1 MNYPLLSEYVESIK
15 LAEDNLDKL
24 SYLRP
29 VLNNDGNPIMSSGNF
44 AVVFKMRSEKDGRYY
59 ALKCFIK
66 DQEGRNEAYK
76 LIADE
81 LEYVSS
87 EYLLHVRYLE
97 KELFV
102 DTTSGSDT
110 EFPVLLMDWVEGVT
124 LDKWIRQHLY
134 DRYSLQLITY
144 QFCRM
149 ASWLMSQPFAHGD
162 LKPDNIIVHDVG
174 SLVLVDYD
182 GMYVPAMQG
191 QKSRELGS
199 PDYRHPA
206 RTAEDF
212 NEHID
217 DFSLAAIA
225 MQLAAIALD
234 PGLFANQNGDTLLL
248 AEADH
253 RDLANSSNH
262 HRLYNLFHNADFER
276 LYALYL
282 LAHAQQTLSNVSFRA
297 FLFPKPEKPAMLE
310 TLSTKITDED
320 INSGVKD
327 EYGALYS
334 SDGLRLLKGIDIER
348 YQIRQGT
355 KIICDSA
362 FSWCFNLSSI
372 TIPDS
377 VTHIGANPFAISGVR
392 KIKCDSLLFE
402 VDEDALYSEGKKTI
416 IAFLNRDTSK
426 FTIPHSVTHIGDR
439 AFWLCHS
446 LSSITIPDSVTH
458 IGDKAFWLCH
468 SLSSITIP
476 DSVTHI
482 GDSAFDGCI
491 GLLSIFIPHSV
502 THIGDR
508 AFSDCSK
515 LSSITIP
522 DSVTHIG
529 ANPFAISGVRR
540 IECKSP
546 FFVVDEHALYT
557 EGKKTI
563 IAFFNRDV
571 SEFTIPDSVTHI
583 GDRAFMECENLT
595 SITIPDSV
603 THIGNSAFDGCIGL
617 LSIFIPHSV
626 THIGDRA
633 FSDCSKLSSITIPDS
648 VTHIGANPF
657 AISGVRKIKCDSFLF
672 EVDEYAL
679 YSKGKK
685 TIIAFFNRDSEEFTI
700 PHSVTHIGDRAFMKC
715 DNLTSITIPKSVTHI
730 GDYAFSGCE
739 RFSSIS
745 IPDSVTHIGDS
756 AFNGCDSLSSIT
768 IPESVIYIGNGA
780 FSWCK
785 SLYSISIPYSVT
797 HIGDRA
803 FERCGF
809 LFFIIIP
816 LGSRTKFERMLP
828 HDLHNKLKEQ

>member
-1 MNYPLLSEYVESIK
+1 MNYPLISEYIESIRY
-15 LAEDNLDKL
+15 AEDNFATLTNP
-24 SYLRP
+24 RP
-29 VLNNDGNPIMSSGNF
+29 VLDADGNPVMSSGNF
-44 AVVFKMRSEKDGRYY
+44 AVVFKMRSEKDGKYY

-66 DQEGRNEAYK
+66 DQEGRNDAYK

-97 KELFV
+97 KDLFV

-134 DRYSLQLITY
+134 DQYSLQLITY

-162 LKPDNIIVHDVG
+162 LKPDNIIVRDDG

-199 PDYRHPA
+199 PDYRHPS
-206 RTAEDF
+206 RTADDF

-310 TLSTKITDED
+310 TLSTKVTDED
-320 INSGVKD
+320 ISNGVED
-327 EYGALYS
+327 EFGALYS
-334 SDGLRLLKGIDIER
+334 PDGLRLLIGPHIEH
-348 YQIRQGT
+348 YQIRQET
-355 KIICDSA
+355 KVICDYA
-362 FSWCFNLSSI
+362 FAWNHCLSSI

-377 VTHIGANPFAISGVR
+377 VTNIGANPFANSGICKINCDSSFFEVDEYALYSKDKKTIIAFLNKDASKFPIPHSVTHIGDSAFEGCGSLSSITIPDSVTQIGVNPFYNSGVR
-392 KIKCDSLLFE
+392 KIKCDSIFFE
-402 VDEDALYSEGKKTI
+402 MDEYALYSKGKKII
-416 IAFLNRDTSK
+416 IAFFNRDTSE
-426 FTIPHSVTHIGDR
+426 FTIPDSVTHIGDW
-439 AFWLCHS
+439 AFGDCT

-458 IGDKAFWLCH
+458 IGDRAFFNCI

-482 GDSAFDGCI
+482 GDSAFDGC
-491 GLLSIFIPHSV
+491 SN
-502 THIGDR
+502 
-508 AFSDCSK
+508 
-515 LSSITIP
+515 LSS
-522 DSVTHIG
+522 
-529 ANPFAISGVRR
+529 
-540 IECKSP
+540 
-546 FFVVDEHALYT
+546 
-557 EGKKTI
+557 
-563 IAFFNRDV
+563 
-571 SEFTIPDSVTHI
+571 FTIPDSVTHI
-583 GDRAFMECENLT
+583 G
-595 SITIPDSV
+595 V
-603 THIGNSAFDGCIGL
+603 
-617 LSIFIPHSV
+617 
-626 THIGDRA
+626 
-633 FSDCSKLSSITIPDS
+633 
-648 VTHIGANPF
+648 NPF
-657 AISGVRKIKCDSFLF
+657 YNSGVRKIKCDSIFF

-685 TIIAFFNRDSEEFTI
+685 TIVAFFNIGTSEF
-700 PHSVTHIGDRAFMKC
+700 A
-715 DNLTSITIPKSVTHI
+715 
-730 GDYAFSGCE
+730 
-739 RFSSIS
+739 

-756 AFNGCDSLSSIT
+756 AFFNCINLSSIK
-768 IPESVIYIGNGA
+768 IHD
-780 FSWCK
+780 
-785 SLYSISIPYSVT
+785 SVT

-803 FERCGF
+803 FEGCSSLSSITIPDSVTHIGDRAFCECYD
-809 LFFIIIP
+809 LSSIIISQ
-816 LGSRTKFERMLP
+816 GSRAKFEQMLP
-828 HDLHNKLKEQ
+828 KDLHNILKEQ